1 MQVLKE
7 EVRKSILQKAQETF
21 LQTGFRNASMKDIAV
36 KAGVAVG
43 NLYRYYPNKEALFDA
58 VTARAYDELTGLI
71 TEDQQKRIQSGLA
84 VFEEVG
90 RVLSIL
96 VQEQREGLLILLYG
110 SAGTSREGFRE
121 RFFAEFAEH
130 IMTHLADYN
139 RSHPK
144 AQLQMEVSRPLSVA
158 FLEGYFEIMRTSVS
172 QEQIDSLTR
181 QYVSVWFMGLGKLI

>member
-7 EVRKSILQKAQETF
+7 EIRRSILQNAQETF
-21 LQTGFRNASMKDIAV
+21 LQTGFRNASMKDIAA

-43 NLYRYYPNKEALFDA
+43 NLYRYYPNKQALFDA
-58 VTARAYDELTGLI
+58 VTERAYDDLTGLI
-71 TEDQQKRIQSGLA
+71 TGDQQHIQSGLA

-110 SAGTSREGFRE
+110 SSGTSREGFKE

-139 RSHPK
+139 RSHPR
-144 AQLQMEVSRPLSVA
+144 APLQLEVSRPLSVA
-158 FLEGYFEIMRTSVS
+158 FLEGYFEIMRTASS
-172 QEQIDSLTR
+172 REQVDSLTR
-181 QYVSVWFMGLGKLI
+181 QYVSVWFMGLGKLV